1 MPFPGG
7 HGNFGAVA
15 CGHSIPDFAIEHFW
29 NTRRRQLSVYSN
41 SENAIGR
48 ERHREMKYIVT
59 LEEASALILSGKR
72 LFVAGDES
80 LLAALP
86 RGQWIGGTIPYFMSE
101 EGGLCTNAK
110 IGVAPLPE
118 FVTGAETRFYSIDD
132 LEKIPD
138 GYKRNGFTRLILPAG
153 TNIHQQFARNCAH
166 IPGILG
172 QPLIGWI
179 AGVNLTDLGRIQP
192 KVFDGS
198 TGKSSAEDAVAM
210 HVELPETIV
219 AKANILNIF
228 QRGAGDPILFL
239 EEGFTA
245 TDCLVNGEKKNFAAY
260 VKEKQIDTKLPL
272 VAEYGGTR
280 VNVSFQNVDEEQGIV
295 SFYAPVF
302 PGVEYKVAAPVE
314 DYEAAFKRE
323 LSSGKA
329 QAYFTCNCILN
340 YMYGGLEGK
349 HTGNVV
355 GPITFG
361 EIANMLL
368 NQTMVYLTFES
379 YAS

>member
-1 MPFPGG
+1 
-7 HGNFGAVA
+7 
-15 CGHSIPDFAIEHFW
+15 
-29 NTRRRQLSVYSN
+29 
-41 SENAIGR
+41 
-48 ERHREMKYIVT
+48 MKSIVT
-59 LEEASALILSGKR
+59 VEEASSLILSGNR
-72 LFVAGDES
+72 LFIAGDES

-101 EGGLCTNAK
+101 EGGLCTSDRV
-110 IGVAPLPE
+110 GVAPLPE
-118 FVTGAETRFYSIDD
+118 FVTGVETRFYSTNE
-132 LEKIPD
+132 LEKIPS

-153 TNIHQQFARNCAH
+153 TEIHQQFARNCAH

-179 AGVNLTDLGRIQP
+179 AGVNLKDLGRIQP
-192 KVFDGS
+192 KVFDGT

-210 HVELPETIV
+210 HVELPPTIV

-228 QRGAGDPILFL
+228 QQGTGDSILFPG
-239 EEGFTA
+239 EGFTA

-272 VAEYGGTR
+272 VAEYGGSR
-280 VNVSFQNVDEEQGIV
+280 VNVSFQNVDDEQGIV
-295 SFYAPVF
+295 SFYAPVSR
-302 PGVEYKVAAPVE
+302 GVEYKVAAPVD

-323 LSSGKA
+323 LSSRKA

-340 YMYGGLEGK
+340 YLYGGLEGK
-349 HTGNVV
+349 RTGNVF
-355 GPITFG
+355 GPMTFG